1 MSVTFRPLSPPTD
14 EEMLALHERNP
25 GYRVERLADGAL
37 FVSPNGARESARNI
51 ELSGQ
56 LRDWR
61 RAVRRGKV
69 FDSSAGFVLP
79 DTSLFSPDGSYVSA
93 ERWESLTPAES
104 EKYFAGAPDGA
115 FEIVSK
121 TDSREQ
127 QLAKAAAFAR
137 QGSRLV
143 VVIDPYRRAVDVWR
157 DDFYTA
163 LGDVAEVD
171 CDPVMPNF
179 VLDVAAIL
187 EA

>member
-14 EEMLALHERNP
+14 EEMLALHACNP

-37 FVSPNGARESARNI
+37 FVSPNGAQGSARNI

-61 RAVRRGKV
+61 RSLRLGKV

-93 ERWESLTPAES
+93 ERWERLTPAES
-104 EKYFAGAPDGA
+104 EKYFRGAPDAA

-127 QLAKAAAFAR
+127 QLAKAAAFAQ

-143 VVIDPYRRAVDVWR
+143 VVIDPFRRAVDAWR
-157 DDFYTA
+157 DGVHEP
-163 LGDVAEVD
+163 LGDVAQVD
-171 CDPVMPNF
+171 CDPVMPGF